1 MNHLF
6 LKSRWFFYALS
17 ILTIPAS
24 LFFTNQVLHI
34 MIKFYFVLLLSFIT
48 LSGMAQITV
57 TGKVTNNQG
66 EAIPGATVVEKG
78 TSNGTMTHTNGT
90 FSITVSKGAILIV
103 QAFGLET
110 QEVTVGT
117 RTNLDITLAEAP
129 SLSEIVVVGH
139 TNAATRR
146 AARKARRRNR
156 RRKRK
161 MAKTTARPEVSR
173 IERRRVKPLAKQP
186 RKETEGTKKKN
197 ESSENTFLTVKA
209 EPLST
214 FSVDVDNASYSMARR
229 SLNFGNLPATDQVR
243 IEEFINYFDYKYP
256 QPKGKHPFAVVTEMA
271 KCPWNKER
279 HLVHIGL
286 KGKNIA
292 PDKLKPSNLVFLLD
306 VSGSMMSYDKLPL
319 LKKAFKVLVN
329 NLQEKDRVAIVVYAG
344 AAGLVLPSTS
354 GQHKR
359 TIMKAIN
366 NLQAG
371 GSTAGGAGI
380 RLAYKVAKDNF
391 IKGGNNRVIL
401 ATDGDFNVGAS
412 SDQAMQELIE
422 EKRKEGVFI
431 TTLGFGTGNYQD
443 SKMETIADKGNSNY
457 YYLDSFN
464 EAYKVFNKQLT
475 GTLYTIAKDVKLQ
488 VEFNPTMVKSYRLIG
503 YENRLLDNED
513 FKDDTKDAGEIGAG
527 HTVTALYE
535 VALYEKAQAEIV
547 VNEKRWPEKFKPTS
561 FKNQEVLNVWLR
573 YKKPNGRKSIPLNTI
588 MNRNDGATAQAT
600 ENFRFSAAVAA
611 FGMLLRNSKYAGK
624 ATYKMV
630 KKLARS
636 AKGKDEE
643 GYRAEFIQLVKKA
656 SVIQVK

>member
-1 MNHLF
+1 
-6 LKSRWFFYALS
+6 
-17 ILTIPAS
+17 
-24 LFFTNQVLHI
+24 
-34 MIKFYFVLLLSFIT
+34 MIKFYFILLLSFIT

-57 TGKVTNNQG
+57 TGKVTDYNG
-66 EAIPGATVVEKG
+66 EAIPGATLIEKG
-78 TSNGTMTHTNGT
+78 TTNGTATQADGT
-90 FSITVSKGAILIV
+90 FSITVSENAILIV
-103 QAFGLET
+103 QALGLKT
-110 QEVTVGT
+110 QEVTVGSQ
-117 RTNLDITLAEAP
+117 TNLNITLAEAP
-129 SLSEIVVVGH
+129 ALSEIVVTGYGK
-139 TNAATRR
+139 ATSRRASRRRQRR
-146 AARKARRRNR
+146 AARKASRRS
-156 RRKRK
+156 RRKQK
-161 MAKTTARPEVSR
+161 MVRGAAKPSVSR
-173 IERRRVKPLAKQP
+173 SERRRIKRLAKQQHQNKQAGQQKKDQQK
-186 RKETEGTKKKN
+186 KEGQMV
-197 ESSENTFLTVKA
+197 ENTFLTVKS

-214 FSVDVDNASYSMARR
+214 FSIDVDNASYSLARR

-256 QPKGKHPFAVVTEMA
+256 QPKGKHPFTVTTEMA
-271 KCPWNKER
+271 KCPWNTER

-286 KGKNIA
+286 KGKNID

-306 VSGSMMSYDKLPL
+306 VSGSMMDYDKLPL
-319 LKKAFKVLVN
+319 LKKAFKILVN

-359 TIMKAIN
+359 TIMKAID
-366 NLQAG
+366 NLSAG

-412 SDQAMQELIE
+412 SDQAMQQLIE

-431 TTLGFGTGNYQD
+431 TTLGFGTGNYKD
-443 SKMETIADKGNSNY
+443 SKMETIADKGNGNY
-457 YYLDSFN
+457 YYIDSFN

-488 VEFNPTMVKSYRLIG
+488 VEFNPALVKSYRLIG

-513 FKDDTKDAGEIGAG
+513 FRDDTKDAGDIGAG

-535 VALYEKAQAEIV
+535 VALYEKTPTDIA
-547 VNEKRWPEKFKPTS
+547 VNEKRWPKKFKPTS
-561 FKNQEVLNVWLR
+561 FKNEEVLNVWLR
-573 YKKPNGRKSIPLNTI
+573 YKKPKGRKSIPLNTL
-588 MNRNDGATAQAT
+588 MNRNDGTTAQAT

-611 FGMLLRNSKYAGK
+611 FGMLLRNSKYAEN

-630 KKLARS
+630 QKLAQG